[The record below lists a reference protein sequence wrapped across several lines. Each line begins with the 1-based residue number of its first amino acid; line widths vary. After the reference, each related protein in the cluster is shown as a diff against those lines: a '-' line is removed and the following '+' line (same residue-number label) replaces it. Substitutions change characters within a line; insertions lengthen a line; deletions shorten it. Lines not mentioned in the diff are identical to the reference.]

1 MFDMFLIA
9 DEFEDRATFWD
20 SLDECKTECAERIL
34 DDGFNSD
41 IIIVAKAVKE
51 EKVSFVD
58 HNADLVLIRLEGE
71 ETIILHPSRY
81 FHSDDLKKEVAYQW
95 VMSTDDGVLC
105 EVFCLYEV
113 KRYVPKLTV
122 EFEEE

>member
-9 DEFEDRATFWD
+9 DEFEDSASVWE
-20 SLDECKTECAERIL
+20 SLDECKTECAEYIIN
-34 DDGFNSD
+34 DGFDSH
-41 IIIVAKAVKE
+41 IIITAKAVKE

-58 HNADLVLIRLEGE
+58 RDADLILMRFEGG
-71 ETIILHPSRY
+71 ETLLLHPSRY
-81 FHSDDLKKEVAYQW
+81 FHFDDLKKEVAYQW
-95 VMSTDDGVLC
+95 VMSVDDDVAC

-122 EFEEE
+122 EFAEE

>member
-1 MFDMFLIA
+1 MFNMFLIT
-9 DEFEDRATFWD
+9 DEFEDNASVWE

-34 DDGFNSD
+34 DDGFCSYT
-41 IIIVAKAVKE
+41 IIAAKAVKE
-51 EKVSFVD
+51 DKVSFVD
-58 HNADLVLIRLEGE
+58 YNADLILIRFEKD
-71 ETIILHPSRY
+71 ETLILHPSRY
-81 FHSDDLKKEVAYQW
+81 FHSDDLKKEIAYQW
-95 VMSTDDGVLC
+95 VMSTDDDVLC